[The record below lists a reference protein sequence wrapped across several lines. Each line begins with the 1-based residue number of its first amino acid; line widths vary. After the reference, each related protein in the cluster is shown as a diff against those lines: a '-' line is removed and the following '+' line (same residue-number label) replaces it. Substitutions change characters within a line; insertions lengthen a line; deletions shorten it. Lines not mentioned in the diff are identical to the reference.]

1 LYDVF
6 VRKFLIGAVA
16 RAFNPGC
23 KLDTV
28 LVFQGRQG
36 QKKST
41 FFEVL
46 GGAWFDDSLGPLD
59 GKDDLMTLHRSW
71 IMEWS
76 EFDQVIGQRQASQI
90 KSFLSRRVDRFRPPY
105 GRMVREYPRRGVIC
119 GSTNQPEFLNDP
131 TGSRRFWVIPTGTA
145 RIDTAL
151 LQRERDGIW
160 AAAVQAYKDGEQ
172 WWLDYDLEQESEQL
186 NCDYQ
191 QTDPWQDVI
200 AGKLSLP
207 GADQLTKVTTEY
219 ILTEWIG
226 LPKDRQGKPEQR
238 RVGAIMRALGWESKA
253 FNEGSHKKRVWV
265 KVLKTSDPSDPVL
278 QEKRNIRDSSNVPA
292 GSDVPV
298 NGSDAEPIRSS
309 FGSDAPVIRSGF
321 SPIRSGTKPPP
332 GASSS
337 NGGSDGSDDPANF
350 TPAQKF
356 QPGDLVR
363 YTGNE
368 SEILRLWPEPVRV
381 VSVTGGVM
389 LTLPVAGGKTDTVGI
404 WGWELV
410 P

>member
-1 LYDVF
+1 
-6 VRKFLIGAVA
+6 
-16 RAFNPGC
+16 
-23 KLDTV
+23 
-28 LVFQGRQG
+28 
-36 QKKST
+36 
-41 FFEVL
+41 
-46 GGAWFDDSLGPLD
+46 
-59 GKDDLMTLHRSW
+59 
-71 IMEWS
+71 MEWS

-238 RVGAIMRALGWESKA
+238 RVGAIMRALGWE
-253 FNEGSHKKRVWV
+253 
-265 KVLKTSDPSDPVL
+265 
-278 QEKRNIRDSSNVPA
+278 
-292 GSDVPV
+292 
-298 NGSDAEPIRSS
+298 
-309 FGSDAPVIRSGF
+309 
-321 SPIRSGTKPPP
+321 
-332 GASSS
+332 
-337 NGGSDGSDDPANF
+337 
-350 TPAQKF
+350 
-356 QPGDLVR
+356 
-363 YTGNE
+363 
-368 SEILRLWPEPVRV
+368 
-381 VSVTGGVM
+381 
-389 LTLPVAGGKTDTVGI
+389 
-404 WGWELV
+404 
-410 P
+410 